1 MKQTILPCDV
11 AMAYP
16 VLPRYASGQFHLD
29 ADMLDDADLLMKTY
43 ANGKFVSSKL
53 NRKLGIVYP
62 RKVETYLCR
71 SMTRGFIS
79 YDAFT
84 GSVTS
89 SAAASIRFSFFDV
102 ENSTLTAY
110 VEQTLLYKFVVDQT
124 RLLSYIMSTSV
135 LLTLFTSLLL
145 CICSLKP

>member
-43 ANGKFVSSKL
+43 ANGK
-53 NRKLGIVYP
+53 
-62 RKVETYLCR
+62 YLCR